1 MSANVTSNTVMWKV
15 FKNHHYLYESVSRC
29 TLPAFLTDYG
39 VRGGGLYVC
48 VCMGG
53 VGLNAGRGLSSRV
66 QGGQYRPE
74 VESERK
80 RTFLWS

>member
-1 MSANVTSNTVMWKV
+1 MNVTSNRVIWKV
-15 FKNHHYLYESVSRC
+15 VKKNHHYLYESVSVC

-39 VRGGGLYVC
+39 VLAHGICGGGGVC
-48 VCMGG
+48 VYGG
-53 VGLNAGRGLSSRV
+53 IGRGLSARA